1 MKLYETNIQ
10 IAALIEQLQPDP
22 ETGEIPANTDD
33 VIEQLHGLEAERG
46 EILKWI
52 AKEVLNARA
61 EAAAVKAEEER
72 LYKVR
77 KGKEDLAER
86 LIGILDRE
94 CAGQNTDLGIAKLTY
109 RRTARTEIINAPAA
123 VEFLESSG
131 HDDVL
136 KYSEPA
142 IDKTKA
148 KTLIKSGV
156 QIPGVKIV
164 EGVSMSLK

>member
-1 MKLYETNIQ
+1 MRLYETNKAIEE
-10 IAALIEQLQPDP
+10 LILQLQPDP
-22 ETGEIPANTDD
+22 ETGEMPANTDD

-94 CAGQNTDLGIAKLTY
+94 CAGQNTDLGIAKLTH
-109 RRTARTEIINAPAA
+109 RKTTKTEIVDPQEAI
-123 VEFLESSG
+123 FWLEASG
-131 HDDVL
+131 YD
-136 KYSEPA
+136 EA
-142 IDKTKA
+142 IRYALPTVDKTEIRALWKQG
-148 KTLIKSGV
+148 IKV
-156 QIPGVKIV
+156 PGTEMVDSISTSFK
-164 EGVSMSLK
+164 